1 MQNMYDSV
9 VQHRTNLANFQNPD
23 FDRGAPR
30 WKEMLWLSVNALFLI
45 NPLSVISR
53 VKVFWLRVFGA
64 KVGKGVLIKPGV
76 HIKFPWKL
84 TIGNHCWIG
93 EKVWIDNLAEVIIQ
107 DHVCISQGALL
118 LCGNHNYKK
127 TTFDL
132 IAQPIVLEEGVWIG
146 AKAVVCPGVVCHS
159 HAVLAVG
166 SVATKDL
173 EAYSIYQGNPAVK
186 VRERIMES

>member
-1 MQNMYDSV
+1 MYDSV

-23 FDRGAPR
+23 FDRGASR

-118 LCGNHNYKK
+118 LCGNHDYKK